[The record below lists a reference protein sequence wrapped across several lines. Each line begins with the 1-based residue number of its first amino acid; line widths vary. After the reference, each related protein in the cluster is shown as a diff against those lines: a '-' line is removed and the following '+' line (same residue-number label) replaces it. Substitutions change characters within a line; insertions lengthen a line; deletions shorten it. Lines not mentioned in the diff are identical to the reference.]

1 MKDKTSN
8 THTRQDK
15 ARRDSTRENKLVRCT
30 VADELLQVL
39 SGASVFRPSPR
50 GEVLLRA
57 PKECVDLRLDLSND
71 WAEYLGLI
79 IIRSN
84 QLGRPVR
91 SIVSTVGPKTKLDQ
105 FAATTSDPAI

>member
-8 THTRQDK
+8 KHTRQDKTRRDNKIQDK
-15 ARRDSTRENKLVRCT
+15 ARRDSTREKKLVRCT

-57 PKECVDLRLDLSND
+57 PK
-71 WAEYLGLI
+71 
-79 IIRSN
+79 
-84 QLGRPVR
+84 
-91 SIVSTVGPKTKLDQ
+91 
-105 FAATTSDPAI
+105 